1 MYHYGGNNPIKYTDP
16 TGEFV
21 IPFAIP
27 ALPAIGT
34 AIAKGVAVVGAIIVG
49 LALGDAASEIIKSES
64 QEKSENQKAGSV
76 KQQLE
81 SNAQVTSRNSMP
93 PDDNP
98 ENNEQETKH
107 SAKDAKKLDNKGAEK
122 FAQDKGYNDAHELK
136 KDVLRSQKDTK
147 VGHYDIYNNAKTGE
161 SFLINKS
168 GSVIIPIE

>member
-16 TGEFV
+16 TGEF
-21 IPFAIP
+21 
-27 ALPAIGT
+27 
-34 AIAKGVAVVGAIIVG
+34 AIAVPLIPVAVEGLKAAILTTGAVLSGMLLGKLATDIIN
-49 LALGDAASEIIKSES
+49 DN
-64 QEKSENQKAGSV
+64 QEESENQKAGSV

-81 SNAQVTSRNSMP
+81 SNAQATSPNSMP